1 MATLREIR
9 GRIVGVKKTQKITRA
24 MKMVAAAKLRRAQ
37 RNMLHARPY
46 AAKMK
51 ELLGHLSSNPEAALN
66 PLIEPRATVNAVA
79 LVIVT
84 SDRGF
89 CGAFNTN
96 LIKAIERHINANYAT
111 FKAEGKL
118 RLFCVGKKGFDYFS
132 KRGYNV
138 AGKYIGVYNDLV
150 FSSAQNIVREVLDGY
165 TNGEYDQVEIAFN
178 EFKSMTTQKNSIER
192 FLPIAVDRHLPP
204 RSPAGEGQLRGDG
217 QLYIYEPSDVA
228 IVNALVPKH
237 LNFQLWRSLLESNA
251 AEEGARMAAME
262 NATTN
267 ANEMISSL
275 QLSYNKARQAA
286 ITSELLE
293 IVGGAEALRKAS

>member
-9 GRIVGVKKTQKITRA
+9 GRIVGVKKTQKITKA

-37 RNMLHARPY
+37 RNMLQARPY
-46 AAKMK
+46 AAKMR
-51 ELLGHLSSNPEAALN
+51 ELFSHLSANADAAMN
-66 PLIEPRATVNAVA
+66 PLMHARPVNAVA

-96 LIKAIERHINANYAT
+96 LIKVVERHINANYAG
-111 FKAEGKL
+111 FKEQGTLK
-118 RLFCVGKKGFDYFS
+118 LFCVGKKGFDYFS
-132 KRGYNV
+132 KRGYTV
-138 AGKYIGVYNDLV
+138 AGKYIGVYNHLV
-150 FSSAQNIVREVLDGY
+150 FNTAQHIVREVVDGY
-165 TNGEYDQVEIAFN
+165 TKGEYDQVEIAYN
-178 EFKSMTTQKNSIER
+178 EFKSMTTQKNTVDR
-192 FLPIAVDRHLPP
+192 FLPIPKDVVATDVVKSVD
-204 RSPAGEGQLRGDG
+204 
-217 QLYIYEPSDVA
+217 YIYEPSDVA

-267 ANEMISSL
+267 ANELINTL
-275 QLSYNKARQAA
+275 QLSYNKARQTA

-293 IVGGAEALRKAS
+293 IVGGAEALQKAG